1 MPGLVHGIGGLQL
14 TAQPDFI
21 TCQLQQGQH
30 ITQVRVFL
38 TGYQRITHKLSR
50 DISLPGWT
58 SNKDSRNAASS
69 LRIGISPPARD
80 GNPAET
86 G

>member
-1 MPGLVHGIGGLQL
+1 
-14 TAQPDFI
+14 
-21 TCQLQQGQH
+21 
-30 ITQVRVFL
+30 VRVFL
-38 TGYQRITHKLSR
+38 TGYLCITHKLSR

-69 LRIGISPPARD
+69 LRIGISATASQ
-80 GNPAET
+80 GWKS